1 MTDRKLLASLSKLGF
16 PMFEPSEEPDVNE
29 TLAEV
34 VKSHDARLWEGF
46 PVLLTN
52 AAESYQFA
60 PEQVKQQLTR
70 KEEKDQFH
78 RLMLLSGSLFSL
90 YHLSFSWWNKLK
102 KGLSKEDK
110 ASVRTW
116 RGYLANNQNLKC
128 NDLELDPERLKGMFE
143 LYFEKKAEK
152 DRRRKEKYEEFSLE
166 YALSQVFSPKQKELF
181 KKKLEGLPLTK
192 TEQEYYSRT
201 VKKKVFALANSEL
214 HSLSKK
220 LLGL

>member
-1 MTDRKLLASLSKLGF
+1 M
-16 PMFEPSEEPDVNE
+16 
-29 TLAEV
+29 
-34 VKSHDARLWEGF
+34 
-46 PVLLTN
+46 
-52 AAESYQFA
+52 
-60 PEQVKQQLTR
+60 
-70 KEEKDQFH
+70 
-78 RLMLLSGSLFSL
+78 
-90 YHLSFSWWNKLK
+90 
-102 KGLSKEDK
+102 
-110 ASVRTW
+110 
-116 RGYLANNQNLKC
+116 ANNQNLKC

>member
-1 MTDRKLLASLSKLGF
+1 MTDQELLNNLSKLGF

-29 TLAEV
+29 TLAAV
-34 VKSHDARLWEGF
+34 VKSNDTRLWEGF
-46 PVLLTN
+46 PVLLAN
-52 AAESYQFA
+52 ASESYQFTTELVA
-60 PEQVKQQLTR
+60 KHLDTKAQKVRL
-70 KEEKDQFH
+70 H
-78 RLMLLSGSLFSL
+78 RLVLLSRALFSH

-102 KGLSKEDK
+102 KGFSDADK
-110 ASVRTW
+110 ALVKSW
-116 RGYLANNQNLKC
+116 KQALANNHTIKW
-128 NDLELDPERLKGMFE
+128 DDTAFDPERMKGLFE

-152 DRRRKEKYEEFSLE
+152 GRRRKEKYEELSLE

-201 VKKKVFALANSEL
+201 VKKKVVALANAEL
-214 HSLSKK
+214 HGLSKK